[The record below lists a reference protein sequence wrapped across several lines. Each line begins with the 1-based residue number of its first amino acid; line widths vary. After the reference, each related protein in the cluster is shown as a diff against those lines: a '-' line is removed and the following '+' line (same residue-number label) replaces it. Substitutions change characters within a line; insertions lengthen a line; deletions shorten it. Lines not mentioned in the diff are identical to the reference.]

1 MIYTPV
7 YYKTMQ
13 AICETDRFVSSCG
26 GTRSGKTFANLQAIY
41 ELAIQDEVPT
51 LTSVVSETFP
61 HLKRGAIRDFPDA
74 LGDYYDERAWN
85 KSESIYTL
93 PNGSLIEFFSADAP
107 SKVHG
112 PARDRLF
119 LNEIQNIP
127 YEIARQLFVRT
138 RGLVLMDYNPTATFW
153 GNELVET
160 RPDCVT
166 IHSTYKDNTHLT
178 PEQIREIESN
188 QGDRNWWQV
197 YGLGQFG
204 TLEGLIYEFE
214 TIDSMPDPG
223 DLREVWGMD
232 FGFTHDPTAIVRILA
247 DTGRK
252 VAYIDEVAYET
263 GLLNSAI
270 ADTLM
275 AAKCRPGVHIWA
287 DAAEPKSIAE
297 IGNISGLSIQPCDK
311 GAPVRSSKRQF
322 QIQWMQGWQLRVT
335 KRSLNWIKEARNYTW
350 AKDRE
355 GNFTGYPIE
364 AWDHLMD
371 ATRYA
376 LFSEFAENYQQ
387 GQYAVSRI
395 PRHTSRPTISFSKL

>member
-1 MIYTPV
+1 
-7 YYKTMQ
+7 
-13 AICETDRFVSSCG
+13 
-26 GTRSGKTFANLQAIY
+26 
-41 ELAIQDEVPT
+41 
-51 LTSVVSETFP
+51 
-61 HLKRGAIRDFPDA
+61 
-74 LGDYYDERAWN
+74 
-85 KSESIYTL
+85 
-93 PNGSLIEFFSADAP
+93 
-107 SKVHG
+107 
-112 PARDRLF
+112 
-119 LNEIQNIP
+119 
-127 YEIARQLFVRT
+127 
-138 RGLVLMDYNPTATFW
+138 MDYNPTATFW

-270 ADTLM
+270 ANTLM